1 MREADIEKMLVQAIE
16 EIGGKAFKF
25 ASFSNAGVPDRI
37 VLLDGKAYFVELK
50 APGQE
55 LRPLQEYRRR
65 QFEGLGFEV
74 FIVDSMKSLG
84 VLISEIENRETQRI

>member
-55 LRPLQEYRRR
+55 LRPLQKYRRK
-65 QFEGLGFEV
+65 QFEEFGFEV
-74 FIVDSMKSLG
+74 YVIDSAVGVEEFINAVSA
-84 VLISEIENRETQRI
+84 T